1 MYCNEGTPKKH
12 QACVVDK
19 HFQINSKKQAEF

>member
-1 MYCNEGTPKKH
+1 MKELHKKH